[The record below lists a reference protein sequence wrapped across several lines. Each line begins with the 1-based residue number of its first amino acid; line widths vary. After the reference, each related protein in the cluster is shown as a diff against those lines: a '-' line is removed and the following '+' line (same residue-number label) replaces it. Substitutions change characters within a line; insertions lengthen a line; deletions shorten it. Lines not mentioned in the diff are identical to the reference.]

1 MSTPDEG
8 SRPDAAET
16 AEPAES
22 AEAAGPVAPDA
33 SDLAQASEQGQE
45 DDPSGVESVQ
55 EVRQEALLLERAL
68 GGWRGIID
76 SGLPTVVFI
85 VAYLVTGSELAPSLI
100 AAIAAGGVV
109 VAWRLIR
116 RQPLQQVLA
125 GFVGLLIAA
134 WFSSRTGRAEDVF
147 VPGLLLNIAYG
158 SAFLISILVRWPLLG
173 IAMGYLTGEG
183 TSWRRDPQL
192 RRVYAAASW
201 IWVGVFAL
209 RLIVQV
215 PLYLMGAV
223 APLGIVKIVLG
234 WPLYLAGAYATYR
247 VLAPVY
253 RAKRG
258 ER

>member
-1 MSTPDEG
+1 
-8 SRPDAAET
+8 
-16 AEPAES
+16 
-22 AEAAGPVAPDA
+22 
-33 SDLAQASEQGQE
+33 
-45 DDPSGVESVQ
+45 
-55 EVRQEALLLERAL
+55 
-68 GGWRGIID
+68 
-76 SGLPTVVFI
+76 
-85 VAYLVTGSELAPSLI
+85 
-100 AAIAAGGVV
+100 
-109 VAWRLIR
+109 
-116 RQPLQQVLA
+116 
-125 GFVGLLIAA
+125 
-134 WFSSRTGRAEDVF
+134 
-147 VPGLLLNIAYG
+147 
-158 SAFLISILVRWPLLG
+158 VRWPLLG

>member
-1 MSTPDEG
+1 MTPENAEPEPEHQTGHETEHTPDL
-8 SRPDAAET
+8 
-16 AEPAES
+16 ES
-22 AEAAGPVAPDA
+22 A
-33 SDLAQASEQGQE
+33 
-45 DDPSGVESVQ
+45 Q

-85 VAYLVTGSELAPSLI
+85 VAYLVTGSDLQKSLI
-100 AAIAAGGVV
+100 AAITAGVLV
-109 VAWRLIR
+109 LIWRLIR

-125 GFVGLLIAA
+125 GFIGLLIAA

-147 VPGLLLNIAYG
+147 LPGLLLNIGYG
-158 SAFLISILVRWPLLG
+158 AAFLASILVRWPLLG

-183 TSWRRDPQL
+183 TSWRADPDL

-201 IWVGVFAL
+201 IWVGVFGL
-209 RLIVQV
+209 RIAVQV
-215 PLYLMGAV
+215 PLYLAGAV
-223 APLGIVKIVLG
+223 APLGIAKVVLG

-253 RAKRG
+253 RAKRSG
-258 ER
+258 VSE